1 MRVHFFDNDRALAD
15 ETWDVPADADDP
27 RAWALRR
34 AAAFVEQRLGL
45 VRPVPVTVR
54 DSEGEW
60 DVVLLPGGTAI
71 DAAPAEAPGVAR
83 GGRGAGASNAPGQA
97 PVRNR
102 QGQRQGRDAQP
113 RQRDAIARRPRNA
126 QGQGRGLG

>member
-1 MRVHFFDNDRALAD
+1 MKVHFFDNDRALAD
-15 ETWDVPADADDP
+15 ETWDVPADAADP

-60 DVVLLPGGTAI
+60 DVVLLRGGTAI
-71 DAAPAEAPGVAR
+71 DATPAASASVAR
-83 GGRGAGASNAPGQA
+83 GGRGAGPSGAPGRA
-97 PVRNR
+97 HVHGR
-102 QGQRQGRDAQP
+102 QGQQRGRDAQP
-113 RQRDAIARRPRNA
+113 RQRDSTARNSRNA
-126 QGQGRGLG
+126 RGQERGTG